1 MPVTAI
7 IVAGGRG
14 VRLGAGQPKQLL
26 EIGGRSMLQR
36 SVDAFLAH
44 PAVDEIVVVLPAHL
58 AKGNVAIDA
67 GTKPLRIATGGAR
80 RQDSVAAGFRAA
92 SDDASI
98 VLVHDA
104 ARPFVSGDLITRVIE
119 AAGAHGAAIP
129 ARQASDT
136 VKRAP
141 QAGARILETI
151 PRETVWLAQ
160 TPQGF
165 ARAVLAKAVAL
176 GETVEA
182 TDEAMLAERAGFA
195 VHVVEGDEGNVKI
208 TTAEDLSRA
217 RRSLG
222 DGGAPAPRV
231 GTGYD
236 LHRLVEGRAL
246 VLAGIEIP
254 FENGPLG
261 HSDGDVVSHALCD
274 AIFGA
279 AAMGD
284 IGRHFSDRDARWK
297 GAPGLDLLAR
307 TAAIVGEAGW
317 RVASADVSVLLERPK
332 LAPHIE
338 GIRAALAATLG
349 LDAGA
354 VSVKAKTN
362 EGVDAV
368 GRGEA
373 IAAHAVAVIQ
383 RRSAD

>member
-1 MPVTAI
+1 MSVTAI

-26 EIGGRSMLQR
+26 DVGGRSMLQR
-36 SVDAFLAH
+36 SIDAFLAH
-44 PAVDEIVVVLPAHL
+44 PAIGEIVVVLPADL
-58 AKGNVAIDA
+58 AKGNVTIDA

-92 SDDASI
+92 SGDASI
-98 VLVHDA
+98 LLVHDA
-104 ARPFVSGDLITRVIE
+104 ARPFVSGALITRVIE
-119 AAGAHGAAIP
+119 AAGTHGAAIP

-141 QAGARILETI
+141 AAGARIVETI

-165 ARAVLAKAVAL
+165 ARAVLTRAVAL

-182 TDEAMLAERAGFA
+182 TDEAMLAEQAGFA

-208 TTAEDLSRA
+208 TTAEDLSLA
-217 RRSLG
+217 RRSVG
-222 DGGAPAPRV
+222 DGGAPFRV

-236 LHRLVEGRAL
+236 LHRLVEGRRL
-246 VLAGIEIP
+246 VLAGVDIP
-254 FENGPLG
+254 FDKGPLG
-261 HSDGDVVSHALCD
+261 HSDGDVVSHSLCD

-297 GAPGLDLLAR
+297 DAAGLDLLAR

-332 LAPHIE
+332 LAPQIDA
-338 GIRAALAATLG
+338 IRAALALTLG
-349 LDAGA
+349 IDAGA

-373 IAAHAVAVIQ
+373 IAAHAVAVIH
-383 RRSAD
+383 RRSTE